1 MDGCGSWFI
10 LNLLHPQ
17 LGGGGGEGEGQ
28 GRAGEVQ
35 ITLSY
40 IIAADEEAT
49 RIK

>member
-17 LGGGGGEGEGQ
+17 LGGGEGEGE